1 MLDAYQKEDM
11 EAMAVLYSNLDS
23 SLIQDGPT
31 KEVLGEIQAVMTES
45 GYQTLADMGDRE
57 AAAGNQDAALDYY
70 QKSLNIKGDNPQ
82 VIFNMAMIYK
92 AKEETD
98 TSNELFGQ
106 VIMNYPNTELAQ
118 KAKEERG
125 Y

>member
-1 MLDAYQKEDM
+1 
-11 EAMAVLYSNLDS
+11 MAVLYSNLDS

>member
-1 MLDAYQKEDM
+1 MLDAYQKEDL
-11 EAMAVLYSNLDS
+11 EAVAVLYSDLDTN
-23 SLIQDGPT
+23 LIQDGPT
-31 KEVLGEIQAVMTES
+31 REVLKEIQTLMAET

-57 AAAGNQDAALDYY
+57 AAAGNRDLALNYY

-82 VIFNMAMIYK
+82 VIFNMAVIYK

-98 TSNELFGQ
+98 TSDELFGQ